1 MINNANLTGGGGTMI
16 NNQLLLI
23 INTAMLLLIILSLK
37 IKTYGKIF
45 LNIFKMKVNIINKNN
60 WNEDNNKLSNDT
72 KYIEL
77 DFIFQIN
84 NNKNSNNNIY
94 NLDIYK
100 KKKLKYELIENH
112 YLNLAS
118 TMKSASGATTYEKL
132 KYINLLPYEIK
143 EFKIKIKLTKEEFE
157 NITKEPIYIKYK
169 TKRRNK
175 KLKLNKYLKKTK

>member
-1 MINNANLTGGGGTMI
+1 MLNILKDYLI
-16 NNQLLLI
+16 LI
-23 INTAMLLLIILSLK
+23 IFLIILIILITLK
-37 IKTYGKIF
+37 IVQKKLY
-45 LNIFKMKVNIINKNN
+45 LNIFKMRVNIINKNN
-60 WNEDNNKLSNDT
+60 WYEENNKLSNDT

-94 NLDIYK
+94 NLDIYRK
-100 KKKLKYELIENH
+100 NKLKYELIENH

-118 TMKSASGATTYEKL
+118 TMKSASGSTSYEKL

-143 EFKIKIKLTKEEFE
+143 EFKIKIKLTKEEYE
-157 NITKEPIYIKYK
+157 NINKQPIYIKYK
-169 TKRRNK
+169 TRGRNK